1 MPEVK
6 KNFSEREMQLM
17 ACAFQAMR
25 NPTDIDYSVMASLA
39 GMSNPRSASNAMGAI
54 RKKLNAN
61 MPAGTAVPGSGPRPK
76 TPGGRKK
83 KRNVDDDDDDDDEDG
98 GNIESPT
105 KKAKANGKAN
115 GKGGAKGKRGAI
127 KKEDT
132 PEDDDSDNLSD
143 EEAVAREAYADAAG
157 YNDSEV

>member
-1 MPEVK
+1 MSEVK
-6 KNFSEREMQLM
+6 KTFTEREMQLM

-25 NPTDIDYSVMASLA
+25 NPSDIDYNLMAQLA

-54 RKKLNAN
+54 RKKLSAN
-61 MPAGTAVPGSGPRPK
+61 MPAGTAAPGSGPRPK

-83 KRNVDDDDDDDDEDG
+83 KRNVEEDDDETAG
-98 GNIESPT
+98 ATAESPT
-105 KKAKANGKAN
+105 KKAKAN

-127 KKEDT
+127 KREKT
-132 PEDDDSDNLSD
+132 PEDDDTDNLDD

-157 YNDSEV
+157 YNDNEI

>member
-25 NPTDIDYSVMASLA
+25 NPTDIDYTLMASLA

-61 MPAGTAVPGSGPRPK
+61 MPAGAPVPGSGPRPK

-83 KRNVDDDDDDDDEDG
+83 KRNVDDDDEEEDG

-132 PEDDDSDNLSD
+132 PEDDDSDILSGED
-143 EEAVAREAYADAAG
+143 AVAREAYADAAG

>member
-25 NPTDIDYSVMASLA
+25 NPTDIDYALMAQLA

-54 RKKLNAN
+54 RKKLSAN
-61 MPAGTAVPGSGPRPK
+61 MPASAATPGSGPRTK
-76 TPGGRKK
+76 TPGGRNK
-83 KRNVDDDDDDDDEDG
+83 KRNVDNDDDDDDDE
-98 GNIESPT
+98 ESPT
-105 KKAKANGKAN
+105 KKTKANGKAN
-115 GKGGAKGKRGAI
+115 GKGGAKGKRGAV
-127 KKEDT
+127 KKEAQ
-132 PEDDDSDNLSD
+132 PEDDDSDDLAD
-143 EEAVAREAYADAAG
+143 EDAVAREAYADAAG